1 MDELFAQTT
10 ERMDK
15 AVESVRRELA
25 KIRTGKATV
34 SLLDGIR
41 LEAYGSTVPLR
52 QVANIS
58 VPEARLL
65 LVQPWDRSILGDVEK
80 AILRADL
87 GLNPSNDGNIIRVPI
102 PALTEERRKEMVRY
116 VHKLAEEGRVAV
128 RNIRRDANESL
139 KKMKTA
145 GDISEDDF
153 HRAHD
158 TNVQNMT
165 DEHIGEIDKALAAKE
180 KELMEV

>member
-1 MDELFAQTT
+1 MDKLFAETRD
-10 ERMDK
+10 RMEK
-15 AVESVRRELA
+15 AVDSVKHELA
-25 KIRTGKATV
+25 RIRTGKATV
-34 SLLDGIR
+34 SLLDGVK

-65 LVQPWDRSILGDVEK
+65 VVQPWDRSLLGDVEK
-80 AILRADL
+80 AIMKADL

-102 PALTEERRKEMVRY
+102 PALTEERRKEMVRF
-116 VHKLAEEGRVAV
+116 VHKLAEEGRVAI
-128 RNIRRDANESL
+128 RNIRRDANEAL
-139 KKMKTA
+139 KKMKNA

-158 TNVQNMT
+158 ATIQDMTN
-165 DEHIGEIDKALAAKE
+165 EHIGGIDTALAAKE